1 MKHRVVE
8 EGVTMVDILRKLS
21 RSSMALGSRQ
31 KAQTAGETGP
41 QSKGD
46 EIPRVLRRQS
56 HDESSVI
63 LWEPLIIIAGLD
75 DSIAFALQAF
85 V

>member
-1 MKHRVVE
+1 M
-8 EGVTMVDILRKLS
+8 TCS
-21 RSSMALGSRQ
+21 ASSWKSNTVLGSRQ
-31 KAQTAGETGP
+31 RASVAGETVP

-63 LWEPLIIIAGLD
+63 LGESLIIIAGLD
-75 DSIAFALQAF
+75 DGIAFALQAF
-85 V
+85 A